1 VSNKTH
7 GGVFG
12 KGIGVIHQSGGAW
25 VSSFD
30 CNLLLGIDD
39 DGVQALEKLV
49 AWAIEWSPKFGE
61 ALKT

>member
-1 VSNKTH
+1 M
-7 GGVFG
+7 
-12 KGIGVIHQSGGAW
+12 IHQSGGAW